1 MNKRLLTTIVVW
13 MATLTM
19 SMAQLGLKVTV
30 HCEDAGTL
38 FVKIQ
43 EQIEEIGELSDVT
56 ELTVTGAMNYDDC
69 LVIRNQLTNL
79 TLLDV
84 GGIDAESAKVV
95 ELGYTKLVQKVVLP
109 QTATELHKYVLRS
122 NKVLTTIVMPPNLTA
137 IPEGMFYECPVL
149 EQVDIPETVTS
160 IGSYA
165 FQGCPLLASINLPTG
180 VTSIGYRCFYN
191 CTLLKSITIPDGVT
205 TLDGDAFRGCSQ
217 LSQVKLPSQLEI
229 IKDGAFRGTALETFT
244 LPAGVKLQGDAI
256 FGECEKLTTFTFPD
270 GLKDASEIG
279 TSTLWHCYNLTSVRL
294 PQDLTEIPK
303 YFFSKTAIPS
313 IELPTS
319 VTAVRDGAF
328 EYTTAIKKV
337 TFPSHVKEVGEGVF
351 YDSKIEEVEWPSH
364 LTMIPK
370 GTFNWCENLQKVTI
384 PETVDS
390 IGGDAF
396 ANCTSLKSIRLPE
409 GIRTLNGT
417 FYKTPLESVNI
428 PSTVKIIERS
438 TFDEAKFTH
447 IDIPEGVT
455 YIGGFAFRKVPLA
468 EVKLPSTLKMIGGY
482 AFDGGEYEKV
492 VVPEGVTSIG
502 SRVFYSKKLR
512 VLDLPSTLIAIDDLI
527 LGDMGNAEEVMDSVI
542 IRAMVPPYWKSSV
555 FTSRDCK
562 VNLYVPAP
570 SVSLYQ
576 ADDGFNI
583 VNNILPLNSDATTKD
598 LNITWRTVID
608 KNSTLQQGKYDIKL
622 ISLWGLGEQTSS
634 NHHPCLRVEEG
645 AKLQA
650 GNFKMSYDTD
660 AMYWFTDYKYQTFI
674 NRGTTTIDQIDLRC
688 RLYANYCFTLPF
700 DVKCSDII
708 PEIPTT
714 SFALFRYDAGARARG
729 SFDET
734 WIRVNKDETLKA
746 GQGYFFM
753 GEQTGHKNSSGVWQ
767 KDWDFIHFKSQ
778 IGDNGYFTSTNDITL
793 PMNHYSGEFPHNS
806 NWNFVGQ
813 PYPAFLDIRG
823 IDYDGPILLFQ
834 TGGYSNYYKNRWKAF
849 SALDDEEVIDP
860 FLGIFVQVPDGVNNI
875 TFEAARRQHVK
886 KFTKGETV
894 NSRVALRRADKN
906 RNRMVYN
913 LQLTQQDDKG
923 NTVELD
929 RTRFVVNP
937 EATLRYD
944 IGRDAPKMNDSDDPV
959 TQIYTKGEG
968 VAYDINER
976 PLADG
981 IVLLG
986 LQVAAAGSYTISLT
1000 TKGES
1005 AEEVWLIDNEEHTRT
1020 LLTES
1025 YSFTVGEPT
1034 TFTNRF
1040 IIALGNAEPTAI
1052 SEVETALPI
1061 RSEGIFNLSGQRL
1074 KEPQRG
1080 VNIINGK
1087 KYIK

>member
-13 MATLTM
+13 MTTLTM

-95 ELGYTKLVQKVVLP
+95 ELGYTKLVQKVILP

-122 NKVLTTIVMPPNLTA
+122 SKVLTTIVMPPNLTA
-137 IPEGMFYECPVL
+137 IPEGMFYECPFL

-165 FQGCPLLASINLPTG
+165 FSGCVLLASINLPTG

-191 CTLLKSITIPDGVT
+191 CPLLKSITIPDGVT
-205 TLDGDAFRGCSQ
+205 TLDGDVFRGCSQ

-279 TSTLWHCYNLTSVRL
+279 TSTLWHCYNLTTVRL

-303 YFFSKTAIPS
+303 YFFSGTAIPS
-313 IELPTS
+313 IELPTT

-337 TFPSHVKEVGEGVF
+337 TFPSHVKEIGEGVF

-370 GTFNWCENLQKVTI
+370 GTFYWCENLQKVTI
-384 PETVDS
+384 PEMVDS
-390 IGGDAF
+390 IGSDAF
-396 ANCTSLKSIRLPE
+396 AHCSSLKSIRLPE
-409 GIRTLNGT
+409 GIRTLSGT

-455 YIGGFAFRKVPLA
+455 YIGAFAFRGVPLA
-468 EVKLPSTLKMIGGY
+468 EVKLPSTLRRIASY
-482 AFDGGEYEKV
+482 AFNGGEYEKV

-512 VLDLPSTLIAIDDLI
+512 VLDLPSTLIAIDELI

-542 IRAMVPPYWKSSV
+542 IRAMVPPYWKSNV
-555 FTSRDCK
+555 FSYYDRK

-583 VNNILPLNSDATTKD
+583 VNNILALKDAVAKD
-598 LNITWRTVID
+598 LNITWRTVVD
-608 KNSTLQQGKYDIKL
+608 KNSTIQQGKYDVNYIY
-622 ISLWGLGEQTSS
+622 ISGYNEETSS

-650 GNFKMSYDTD
+650 GHFNMTYDID
-660 AMYWFTDYKYQTFI
+660 AQYWFTDYKFQTFI
-674 NRGTTTIDQIDLRC
+674 NQGTTTIDQIDLRC
-688 RLYANYCFTLPF
+688 HLLGQWGLTLPF
-700 DVKCSDII
+700 DVKYSDIV
-708 PEIPTT
+708 PEKPAT
-714 SFALFRYDAGARARG
+714 SFALFRYDGAARARG
-729 SFDET
+729 DFDKT
-734 WIRVNKDETLKA
+734 WIRVKNDETLKA
-746 GQGYFFM
+746 GQGYYFM
-753 GEQTGHKNSSGVWQ
+753 SEQTGYYNTNGQWTRN
-767 KDWDFIHFKSQ
+767 WDFIHFKSHA
-778 IGDNGYFTSTNDITL
+778 GGTDYFTTAKDVTL
-793 PMNHYSGEFPHNS
+793 PLYHYPGEFAHNI
-806 NWNFVGQ
+806 NWNFIGQ

-823 IDYDGPILLFQ
+823 VDYDGPIMVYQ
-834 TGGYSNYYKNRWKAF
+834 KSTYSYSTRWKAF
-849 SALDDEEVIDP
+849 SALDDEEVLDP
-860 FLGIFVQVPDGVNNI
+860 LIGFFVQVPDGVNDI
-875 TFEAARRQHVK
+875 TFEATRRQHVK
-886 KFTKGETV
+886 TFTKGETA
-894 NSRVALRRADKN
+894 NSRMALRRADKN
-906 RNRMVYN
+906 SRRMVYN
-913 LQLTQQDDKG
+913 LLLTQQG
-923 NTVELD
+923 GEGETVQLD
-929 RTRFVVNP
+929 RTRFVINP

-944 IGRDAPKMNDSDDPV
+944 IGRDAPKINDSEGAV
-959 TQIYTKGEG
+959 NAIFTKGEG

-976 PLADG
+976 PLGNG
-981 IVLLG
+981 IVQLG
-986 LQVAAAGSYTISLT
+986 MEVAEAGTYTLSMT
-1000 TKGES
+1000 TKGTS
-1005 AEEVWLIDNEEHTRT
+1005 TEEIWLIDNDEHTRT
-1020 LLTES
+1020 LLSEPYT
-1025 YSFTVGEPT
+1025 FTVSNPAT
-1034 TFTNRF
+1034 LSTRF
-1040 IIALGNAEPTAI
+1040 IIAIGNAEATAVT
-1052 SEVETALPI
+1052 EVETAQPM
-1061 RSEGIFNLSGQRL
+1061 RSDAIFNLSGHRL
-1074 KEPQRG
+1074 SEPQRG
-1080 VNIINGK
+1080 INIVNGK